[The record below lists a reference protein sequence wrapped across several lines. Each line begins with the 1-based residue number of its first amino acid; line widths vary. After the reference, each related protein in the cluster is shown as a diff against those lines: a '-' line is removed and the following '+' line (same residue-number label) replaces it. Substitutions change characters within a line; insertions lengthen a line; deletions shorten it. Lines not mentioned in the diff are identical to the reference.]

1 MTLPSENAPQADRRA
16 QAGRVVRLVAAFYAA
31 TAALGLGL
39 ILWRRDALLMVAPLA
54 PPGSDWPS
62 QTLVTLGLLL
72 GVHLLA
78 RLAYRRVPSFRRGA
92 DALIRP
98 LGALTLAQT
107 AFVSLASGIAEELL
121 FRGYLLN
128 ETGLWVSSL
137 AFGLVH
143 WPPNRSFVHWPFFAA
158 AMGLALGWLY
168 LRSGSLL
175 YPAFL
180 HAGINFVNL
189 RMALASRERREGAG
203 GSNKPSEASDREG
216 LE

>member
-1 MTLPSENAPQADRRA
+1 MTLQSENAPEPDRRA

-39 ILWRRDALLMVAPLA
+39 ILWRRDALLMEAPLA
-54 PPGSDWPS
+54 PPGPDWPAPA
-62 QTLVTLGLLL
+62 LVALGLLL
-72 GVHLLA
+72 GAHLLA
-78 RLAYRRVPSFRRGA
+78 RLGYRLLPSFRRGA

-98 LGALTLAQT
+98 LGALTFAQT
-107 AFVSLASGIAEELL
+107 AFVSLASGIGEELL

-143 WPPNRSFVHWPFFAA
+143 WPPNRNFVHWPFFAA
-158 AMGLALGWLY
+158 VMGLALGWLY
-168 LRSGSLL
+168 QGTGSLL
-175 YPAFL
+175 YPVFL
-180 HAGINFVNL
+180 HAGINFLNL
-189 RMALASRERREGAG
+189 RMALTSRERREGTG
-203 GSNKPSEASDREG
+203 GSGTPSEASDREG